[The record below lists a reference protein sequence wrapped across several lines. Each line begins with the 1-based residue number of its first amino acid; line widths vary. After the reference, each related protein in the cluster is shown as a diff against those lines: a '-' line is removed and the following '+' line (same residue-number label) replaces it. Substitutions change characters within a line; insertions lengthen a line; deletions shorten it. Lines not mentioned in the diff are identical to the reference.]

1 MSDPAS
7 AAAIG
12 FLSCQAG
19 APAAIVRKDKY
30 LTKSANHSS
39 IGTVKPDPAYDLTFS
54 STRFVSFERVT
65 RNRVHRHS
73 FYEPCIVIS
82 GTGEFEHGS
91 ELFALREG
99 DLFIA
104 DPGTYHE
111 IRSLKTKDL
120 HLYFLAF
127 NVTRTFRVSRREEQQ
142 ASLIRR
148 ILPAFALDHSVHLP
162 GQLHLISLFEH
173 TTKLSRHDVSQ
184 VRNSFYRDA
193 SLLLLSEIIV
203 SLANS
208 ARLSEQDQGD
218 HLLANKI
225 VESIEQRLH
234 RPLRVSALARHCGM
248 SERNL
253 RRKWKSWGR
262 PLLTDEINR
271 RRIARAGHLLL
282 LPDISIAEVGY
293 QVGIQS
299 PAQFSRI
306 FKAVNGLT
314 PKAYRLKYLG
324 RATGTLP
331 GVSPFKTEF
340 VDGDREEN
348 SA

>member
-1 MSDPAS
+1 MKPA
-7 AAAIG
+7 
-12 FLSCQAG
+12 
-19 APAAIVRKDKY
+19 
-30 LTKSANHSS
+30 
-39 IGTVKPDPAYDLTFS
+39 PAYDLAFS

-91 ELFALREG
+91 ALFALREG

-104 DPGTYHE
+104 DPGIYHE
-111 IRSLKTKDL
+111 IRSLKTKNL

-127 NVTRTFRVSRREEQQ
+127 NVTRTLRATRHEERPG
-142 ASLIRR
+142 SFIRQ

-162 GQLHLISLFEH
+162 GQSHLISLFEH
-173 TTKLSRHDVSQ
+173 ASKLSRHDISQ
-184 VRNSFYRDA
+184 VRNPFYRDA

-208 ARLSEQDQGD
+208 ARHSEQDQGD

-234 RPLRVSALARHCGM
+234 GPLRVSALASLCGM
-248 SERNL
+248 SERSL
-253 RRKWKSWGR
+253 RRKWKNWGR

-271 RRIARAGHLLL
+271 RRVARAGHLLL

-299 PAQFSRI
+299 PAQFSRT

-314 PKAYRLKYLG
+314 PKAYRRRYLG
-324 RATGTLP
+324 RVPGTLS
-331 GVSPFKTEF
+331 GVPPFKTEF
-340 VDGDREEN
+340 ADGDREEYSN
-348 SA
+348 

>member
-1 MSDPAS
+1 MQGVLQVFHGIP
-7 AAAIG
+7 
-12 FLSCQAG
+12 SCQAE
-19 APAAIVRKDKY
+19 APPAIARADNY
-30 LTKSANHSS
+30 LTKSASTSS
-39 IGTVKPDPAYDLTFS
+39 ISGMKPEPEYDLTFS

-111 IRSLKTKDL
+111 IRSLKTRDL

-127 NVTRTFRVSRREEQQ
+127 NVTRTFRVSRREEKP
-142 ASLIRR
+142 ASFIRQ

-162 GQLHLISLFEH
+162 GRSHLISLFEH
-173 TTKLSRHDVSQ
+173 ATKLSRSDVSQ
-184 VRNSFYRDA
+184 VRNRFYRDA
-193 SLLLLSEIIV
+193 SLLLLSEIIF

-225 VESIEQRLH
+225 AESIEQRLH
-234 RPLRVSALARHCGM
+234 RPLRVSELARHCGM
-248 SERNL
+248 SERSL

-262 PLLTDEINR
+262 PVLTDEINR

-306 FKAVNGLT
+306 FKTINGQT
-314 PKAYRLKYLG
+314 PKAYRRKYLG
-324 RATGTLP
+324 GVPGTRS
-331 GVSPFKTEF
+331 GVPPFKTEF
-340 VDGDREEN
+340 VDGDREEY
-348 SA
+348 ST

>member
-1 MSDPAS
+1 
-7 AAAIG
+7 
-12 FLSCQAG
+12 
-19 APAAIVRKDKY
+19 
-30 LTKSANHSS
+30 LTKSANLPF
-39 IGTVKPDPAYDLTFS
+39 ICDMKPEPAYDLTFS

-91 ELFALREG
+91 ELFALRQG

-127 NVTRTFRVSRREEQQ
+127 NVTRTFRVGRREEQQ
-142 ASLIRR
+142 ASLIRQ

-162 GQLHLISLFEH
+162 GQSQLISLFEH
-173 TTKLSRHDVSQ
+173 ATRLSRHDVGRL
-184 VRNSFYRDA
+184 RNPFYRDA

-208 ARLSEQDQGD
+208 ARLSVQAQGD

-234 RPLRVSALARHCGM
+234 SPLRVSALARHCGM
-248 SERNL
+248 SERSL

-299 PAQFSRI
+299 AAQFSRI
-306 FKAVNGLT
+306 FKTVNGLT
-314 PKAYRLKYLG
+314 PRAYRRKYLG
-324 RATGTLP
+324 RVPGTLSGLP
-331 GVSPFKTEF
+331 PFETEF
-340 VDGDREEN
+340 VDGEREEY
-348 SA
+348 ST

>member
-1 MSDPAS
+1 M
-7 AAAIG
+7 
-12 FLSCQAG
+12 
-19 APAAIVRKDKY
+19 
-30 LTKSANHSS
+30 
-39 IGTVKPDPAYDLTFS
+39 KPQPAYDLTFS

-91 ELFALREG
+91 DLFALREG

-104 DPGTYHE
+104 DPGIYHE

-127 NVTRTFRVSRREEQQ
+127 NVTRTFRVGRREGQRP
-142 ASLIRR
+142 SLRPSLR
-148 ILPAFALDHSVHLP
+148 QMLPAFALDHSVHLP
-162 GQLHLISLFEH
+162 GQSHLISLFEH
-173 TTKLSRHDVSQ
+173 ATKLSQHDVSQ
-184 VRNSFYRDA
+184 VRNPFYRDA
-193 SLLLLSEIIV
+193 SLLLLSEIIA

-208 ARLSEQDQGD
+208 ARLSEEDQGD
-218 HLLANKI
+218 HLLANRI

-234 RPLRVSALARHCGM
+234 GPLRVSALARHCGL
-248 SERNL
+248 SERSL

-314 PKAYRLKYLG
+314 PKAYRLKDLG
-324 RATGTLP
+324 RAPGTLP

-340 VDGDREEN
+340 VDGDREEY